1 MEEEEI
7 RSEEIDHNLN
17 GVDSIENLFQLEVL
31 DCDKIYACSVCD
43 QGLDIENK
51 I

>member
-7 RSEEIDHNLN
+7 RSKEIDHNLD
-17 GVDSIENLFQLEVL
+17 GVDSIEDLFQLEVL

-43 QGLDIENK
+43 QGFDIENK